1 MTIEKFV
8 ESTRCVLCG
17 SWELCDCAAKHDV
30 HSYAKAT
37 EPTKQHWT
45 SFIQR
50 LMLTGDMLD
59 DRRWFFATLT
69 FGCTK
74 CACPTGALCHVRAEE
89 QGDLDPD
96 TFEKGLNWTTCEE
109 EYHVYLKPGP
119 QAGRKRF
126 TRYFDYISNFA
137 PISKVYGAEE
147 RGSAYHRLH
156 YHAVVKCDSEL
167 SDTVISEISNA
178 WSHGFALINR
188 IENLQDSI
196 DYITKYTTKTQLR
209 GQPYAP
215 PFYFFNYEPISTNYP
230 WKDNGAKQLEIA
242 GMPDKLIKIVEELR
256 EKYAFIK

>member
-1 MTIEKFV
+1 MTIEGLI

-17 SWELCDCAAKHDV
+17 SYERCECASKHDI
-30 HSYAKAT
+30 HRYAKAT

-59 DRRWFFATLT
+59 DRRWFFGTFT

-74 CACPTGALCHVRAEE
+74 CACPTDALCHVRPEE
-89 QGDLDPD
+89 QL
-96 TFEKGLNWTTCEE
+96 EALNEDRLKWSTCHE

-126 TRYFDYISNFA
+126 TRYFDYISNIA

-147 RGSAYHRLH
+147 RGSAYSRLH
-156 YHAVVKCDSEL
+156 YHAVAKCDSEL

-178 WSHGFALINR
+178 WGHGFALVNR

-215 PFYFFNYEPISTNYP
+215 PFYFFNYDPISTNYP

-256 EKYAFIK
+256 EKYAFVRTDK